1 MPIIPTDGESI
12 EEPFWSILEAF
23 DPDYI
28 YCYQPDGKDVED
40 YDSAWFSEYVD
51 RYVNQVTGDNETLSP
66 EERAQYERQVRH
78 TRFDELRVSEE
89 LISEIKN
96 RLSPFHREG
105 RIVRRVKGREGA
117 IGHPLTNASDVAS
130 PDDCQDT
137 VFHDLSALSLEMQLM
152 AASVMGRSSEV
163 LRDELSDMD
172 VEIEEK
178 LIGPD
183 EFDTLI
189 RHAWEHGER
198 GEELLHALTNIHCSP
213 AYRSS
218 IRRYEEPTV
227 LVCGSTVQDYCLYQS
242 LFSLKA
248 HVCWLPDSMQ
258 AGNETGDLGAEEQ
271 AMMRLRWK
279 LSNQICAADGLLTH
293 RSGDE
298 VRLITVSRGHDE
310 LEDIGKHI
318 ESDIMI
324 PDSGEEFAKNLNI
337 SNRIDDLLQYRRE
350 VFESGNVDHRS
361 SMQFE
366 RGVSV
371 DHVDT
376 PKPRQYDAVLQAGHR
391 WVTDI
396 EVENYH
402 LPTIATFGP
411 STVDIHWYDTD
422 YARVTQRGFSYFC
435 PHHTNLGG
443 QTLDQILARPT
454 IHLQAP
460 LDLFETLFGRAGYH
474 IRPSDKGDF
483 QYQAQLRVGGF
494 EALYEL
500 LCRSEIRDLLD
511 RYVDTDESTPGGG
524 VVHLGGI
531 GRCYLSFDGVEEI
544 TEDRDTTVDL
554 IDELVEMGVLR
565 RGVILQCQ
573 YCRNSD
579 WYDIGDLAQHF
590 NCRRCRHEQRIQ
602 HAHWK
607 QPARG
612 PDWYFELDEIIY
624 QFYVHNTDVT
634 VLALGALKE
643 DATSFLHIP
652 ELEISQDEDLGNPE
666 AEIDICAIVDGNIVI
681 GEASVS
687 GNKTRDDFNT
697 YISLAD
703 DIDADTIVFVALAD
717 EWSPDLI
724 EYATEQCG
732 QAGKEAKFLA
742 GRDLLGGRGL

>member
-1 MPIIPTDGESI
+1 
-12 EEPFWSILEAF
+12 
-23 DPDYI
+23 
-28 YCYQPDGKDVED
+28 
-40 YDSAWFSEYVD
+40 
-51 RYVNQVTGDNETLSP
+51 
-66 EERAQYERQVRH
+66 
-78 TRFDELRVSEE
+78 
-89 LISEIKN
+89 
-96 RLSPFHREG
+96 
-105 RIVRRVKGREGA
+105 
-117 IGHPLTNASDVAS
+117 
-130 PDDCQDT
+130 
-137 VFHDLSALSLEMQLM
+137 
-152 AASVMGRSSEV
+152 
-163 LRDELSDMD
+163 
-172 VEIEEK
+172 
-178 LIGPD
+178 
-183 EFDTLI
+183 
-189 RHAWEHGER
+189 
-198 GEELLHALTNIHCSP
+198 
-213 AYRSS
+213 
-218 IRRYEEPTV
+218 
-227 LVCGSTVQDYCLYQS
+227 
-242 LFSLKA
+242 
-248 HVCWLPDSMQ
+248 
-258 AGNETGDLGAEEQ
+258 
-271 AMMRLRWK
+271 
-279 LSNQICAADGLLTH
+279 
-293 RSGDE
+293 
-298 VRLITVSRGHDE
+298 
-310 LEDIGKHI
+310 
-318 ESDIMI
+318 MI
-324 PDSGEEFAKNLNI
+324 PDSRGEFAENLNI
-337 SNRIDDLLQYRRE
+337 SNRIDDLWQYRRE

-376 PKPRQYDAVLQAGHR
+376 PKPRQFDAVLQAGHR
-391 WVTDI
+391 WITDI

-411 STVDIHWYDTD
+411 STVDIHLYDTD

-460 LDLFETLFGRAGYH
+460 LDLFETLFGRAGYQ

-483 QYQAQLRVGGF
+483 QYQAQLRVEGF

-500 LCRSEIRDLLD
+500 LCRSEVRDLLD
-511 RYVDTDESTPGGG
+511 RYVDTDESAQDGG
-524 VVHLGGI
+524 VVHLDGI
-531 GRCYLSFDGVEEI
+531 GRSYMSFGGVEEI
-544 TEDRDTTVDL
+544 FEDKDATVNL

-565 RGVILQCQ
+565 RGIILQCQ

-579 WYDIGDLAQHF
+579 WYDLGDLAQHF

-643 DATSFLHIP
+643 DAASFLYVP
-652 ELEISQDEDLGNPE
+652 ELEISRDEDLGNPE
-666 AEIDICAIVDGNIVI
+666 AEIDICAIMDGNVVI

-687 GNKTRDDFNT
+687 GDKTQDDFNT
-697 YISLAD
+697 YVSLAD
-703 DIDADTIVFVALAD
+703 DIDADTIVFATLAD
-717 EWSPDLI
+717 DWSPDLV